1 MWGQGEVSPPE
12 PEGAPLSVVV
22 QLPSE
27 LGVTSPKRFAL
38 GGMAELFKGEKH
50 YPQGG
55 RARLVVKHMLPQ
67 HLEVAE
73 LVSRFR
79 DEARLGLKLRH
90 SNIARVLDYREIDGH
105 HYMVME
111 EVDGHNLSSVIYH
124 CRQRGFEIPQEV
136 AAYFIFGIA
145 SALAYMAD
153 AQSDDGEPL
162 DLVHRDISPSNVL
175 VSREGVVRLIDF
187 GVAKASQRE
196 TQTRAGYFVG
206 KFAYMSP
213 EQIRGDHIDIRSDLF
228 ALGSV
233 AYELLAGERPF
244 QGGSEYETFNLV
256 LSQEPSSLLDVRE
269 RLHPRLNGIVER
281 CLAKRPEDRYAH
293 PIELVEQLNAY
304 FHGAGE
310 RPPPLLAT
318 QFLGM
323 LGLTPAEDPLEI
335 EIEAAEMSRSTDA
348 NVAQLGPQT
357 ATAPAHPVEVID
369 DPVATTDAPSSPTL
383 VGPREDTTLRRRTP
397 RLLLLLGW
405 SLPVAAAAL
414 LLVGLVALGI
424 WALTTFPIF
433 GSPVAPVDPGGNEEL
448 ESIIEIEDE
457 PPDVE
462 GGEVDAGPEPVLAE
476 PAAHE
481 EVVAEPAP
489 EEPAPEEPAAEEAPA
504 EEPAPPVAVAP
515 GTIQIRS
522 IPWCE
527 VWIDGNPH
535 GRTPV
540 DADLPPGTYRIQAN
554 NPGLGWIHDE
564 TVTVRS
570 GQTAPLQF
578 RPQAQ

>member
-1 MWGQGEVSPPE
+1 M
-12 PEGAPLSVVV
+12 
-22 QLPSE
+22 
-27 LGVTSPKRFAL
+27 SPKRFAL
-38 GGMAELFKGEKH
+38 GGMAELFRGEKH

-79 DEARLGLKLRH
+79 DEARLGLMLRH
-90 SNIARVLDYREIDGH
+90 SNIARVLEYWEIDGH

-124 CRQRGFEIPQEV
+124 CRQKGFEIPQEV

-153 AQSDDGEPL
+153 ARGEDGENL
-162 DLVHRDISPSNVL
+162 DLVHRDISPSNIL

-213 EQIRGDHIDIRSDLF
+213 EQIRGDHVDIRSDIF
-228 ALGSV
+228 ALGAV

-256 LSQEPSSLLDVRE
+256 LSQEPVPLAEARE
-269 RLHPRLNGIVER
+269 GLHPLLARIVYK
-281 CLAKRPEDRYAH
+281 CLAKDAGDRYAH
-293 PIELVEQLNAY
+293 PIELVEELNTY
-304 FHGAGE
+304 FHGAVE
-310 RPPPLLAT
+310 RPPPLLST

-323 LGLTPAEDPLEI
+323 LGLTPSEDPLEI
-335 EIEAAEMSRSTDA
+335 EIEAQSTTRRDA
-348 NVAQLGPQT
+348 GGAAQLGPQT
-357 ATAPAHPVEVID
+357 ATVPSRLVEDAEEPVVAPE
-369 DPVATTDAPSSPTL
+369 DAPSSPTL
-383 VGPREDTTLRRRTP
+383 VGPKEVTTMRRRSP

-405 SLPVAAAAL
+405 TLPLAAAVL
-414 LLVGLVALGI
+414 LLAGLVALGV
-424 WALTTFPIF
+424 WALSTFSIP
-433 GSPVAPVDPGGNEEL
+433 GRGAPAAEPEDLLEAIIEDAAEEDAGEDEASSAEAEEL
-448 ESIIEIEDE
+448 
-457 PPDVE
+457 
-462 GGEVDAGPEPVLAE
+462 
-476 PAAHE
+476 
-481 EVVAEPAP
+481 
-489 EEPAPEEPAAEEAPA
+489 AAEEAA
-504 EEPAPPVAVAP
+504 EEAVEQPVVARL
-515 GTIQIRS
+515 GTLQIRA

-527 VWIDGNPH
+527 VWIDTRPY
-535 GRTPV
+535 GRTPI
-540 DADLPPGTYRIQAN
+540 DAELAPGTYRVQAN
-554 NPGLGWIHDE
+554 KPELGWIHDQ

-570 GQTAPLQF
+570 GQTVPLQLSPSAPAPSGE
-578 RPQAQ
+578 R

>member
-1 MWGQGEVSPPE
+1 M
-12 PEGAPLSVVV
+12 SVTV

-38 GGMAELFKGEKH
+38 GGMAELFRGEKH

-79 DEARLGLKLRH
+79 DEARLGLMLRH
-90 SNIARVLDYREIDGH
+90 SNIARVLEYWEIEGH
-105 HYMVME
+105 HYMIME

-124 CRQRGFEIPQEV
+124 CRQKGFEIPQEV

-153 AQSDDGEPL
+153 ARGEDGENL
-162 DLVHRDISPSNVL
+162 DLVHRDISPSNIL

-213 EQIRGDHIDIRSDLF
+213 EQIRGDHVDIRSDIF
-228 ALGSV
+228 ALGAV

-256 LSQEPSSLLDVRE
+256 LNQEPAPLVEARE
-269 RLHPRLNGIVER
+269 VGLHPLLARIVEK
-281 CLAKRPEDRYAH
+281 CLAKDAADRYAH
-293 PIELVEQLNAY
+293 PIELVEQLNLY
-304 FHGAGE
+304 FHGAVE

-323 LGLTPAEDPLEI
+323 LGLTPSEDPLEI
-335 EIEAAEMSRSTDA
+335 EIETHSTSRSADPGA
-348 NVAQLGPQT
+348 AQLGPAT
-357 ATAPAHPVEVID
+357 ATTPARLVEEVEATVAAP
-369 DPVATTDAPSSPTL
+369 DAPSSPTL
-383 VGPREDTTLRRRTP
+383 VGPREVTTMRRRSP

-405 SLPVAAAAL
+405 TLPLAAAVL
-414 LLVGLVALGI
+414 LLAGLVALGV
-424 WALTTFPIF
+424 WALGTFSIP
-433 GSPVAPVDPGGNEEL
+433 GRGDPAPVENL
-448 ESIIEIEDE
+448 EAIIED
-457 PPDVE
+457 
-462 GGEVDAGPEPVLAE
+462 
-476 PAAHE
+476 
-481 EVVAEPAP
+481 
-489 EEPAPEEPAAEEAPA
+489 AAEEAPA
-504 EEPAPPVAVAP
+504 SPGEAASPADESVVEAPVEAAVEQPAAARS
-515 GTIQIRS
+515 GTLQIRA

-527 VWIDGNPH
+527 VWIDTRPY
-535 GRTPV
+535 GRTPI
-540 DADLPPGTYRIQAN
+540 DAELSPGTYRVQAN
-554 NPGLGWIHDE
+554 KPELGWIHDQ
-564 TVTVRS
+564 TVTIRA
-570 GQTAPLQF
+570 GQTLPLQLS
-578 RPQAQ
+578 PAAPAPSP

>member
-1 MWGQGEVSPPE
+1 M
-12 PEGAPLSVVV
+12 SVTVT
-22 QLPSE
+22 LPSE

-38 GGMAELFKGEKH
+38 GGMAELFRGEKH

-79 DEARLGLKLRH
+79 DEARLGLMLRH
-90 SNIARVLDYREIDGH
+90 SNIARVLEYWEIDGH

-111 EVDGHNLSSVIYH
+111 EVDGHNLSSVIH
-124 CRQRGFEIPQEV
+124 KCNQLGFEIPQEV
-136 AAYFIFGIA
+136 AAYFAFGIA

-153 AQSDDGEPL
+153 ARGDNGESL
-162 DLVHRDISPSNVL
+162 DLVHRDISPSNIL

-213 EQIRGDHIDIRSDLF
+213 EQVRGDHVDIRSDLF
-228 ALGSV
+228 ALGAV

-256 LSQEPSSLLDVRE
+256 LSQEPVPLFDARE
-269 RLHPRLNGIVER
+269 GLHPRLIRIVER
-281 CLAKRPEDRYAH
+281 CLRKDPEDRYGH
-293 PIELVEQLNAY
+293 PIELVEELNAY
-304 FHGAGE
+304 FHGAVE

-335 EIEAAEMSRSTDA
+335 EIETHSTA
-348 NVAQLGPQT
+348 RKIAPAQLGPETSTAQAPRVEAIG
-357 ATAPAHPVEVID
+357 ATAPAAEL
-369 DPVATTDAPSSPTL
+369 PSSPTL
-383 VGPREDTTLRRRTP
+383 VGPKEATTLRRRSP
-397 RLLLLLGW
+397 RLLLMLGW
-405 SLPVAAAAL
+405 SLPVAAIV
-414 LLVGLVALGI
+414 LLVTGLAILGVWAFNALP
-424 WALTTFPIF
+424 WAAFTNR
-433 GSPVAPVDPGGNEEL
+433 APADSAVEDDLHAIIEDAAEEEL
-448 ESIIEIEDE
+448 EAEEFDEAATRPIEV
-457 PPDVE
+457 VE
-462 GGEVDAGPEPVLAE
+462 H
-476 PAAHE
+476 AAE
-481 EVVAEPAP
+481 EVVEHTAEEVVEDVVEDVV
-489 EEPAPEEPAAEEAPA
+489 EEQTPAA
-504 EEPAPPVAVAP
+504 VTVAP
-515 GTIQIRS
+515 GNLEIRS

-527 VWIDGNPH
+527 VWVDGRPH

-540 DADLPPGTYRIQAN
+540 HVDLPPGQYRIQAN
-554 NPGLGWIHDE
+554 NP
-564 TVTVRS
+564 
-570 GQTAPLQF
+570 
-578 RPQAQ
+578 

>member
-1 MWGQGEVSPPE
+1 
-12 PEGAPLSVVV
+12 LSVVV

-38 GGMAELFKGEKH
+38 GGMAELFRGEKH

-79 DEARLGLKLRH
+79 DEARLGLMLRH
-90 SNIARVLDYREIDGH
+90 SNIARVLEYWEIDGH
-105 HYMVME
+105 HYMIME

-124 CRQRGFEIPQEV
+124 CRQKGFEIPQEV

-153 AQSDDGEPL
+153 ARGEDGENL
-162 DLVHRDISPSNVL
+162 DLVHRDISPSNIL

-213 EQIRGDHIDIRSDLF
+213 EQIRGDHVDIRSDIF
-228 ALGSV
+228 ALGAV

-256 LSQEPSSLLDVRE
+256 LSQEPVPLVEARE
-269 RLHPRLNGIVER
+269 GLHPLLARIVYK
-281 CLAKRPEDRYAH
+281 CLSKDAEDRYSH
-293 PIELVEQLNAY
+293 PIELVEQLNVY
-304 FHGAGE
+304 FHGAVE
-310 RPPPLLAT
+310 RPPPLLST

-323 LGLTPAEDPLEI
+323 LGLTPSEDPLEI
-335 EIEAAEMSRSTDA
+335 EIETHSTSRRSDPAA
-348 NVAQLGPQT
+348 AQLGPET
-357 ATAPAHPVEVID
+357 ATTPSRLVEEVEDTVAAP
-369 DPVATTDAPSSPTL
+369 DAPSSPTL
-383 VGPREDTTLRRRTP
+383 VGPKEATTMRRRSP

-405 SLPVAAAAL
+405 TLPLAAAVL
-414 LLVGLVALGI
+414 LLAGLVALGV
-424 WALTTFPIF
+424 WALSTFSIPGRGAPTA
-433 GSPVAPVDPGGNEEL
+433 GSEGLL
-448 ESIIEIEDE
+448 EAIIED
-457 PPDVE
+457 
-462 GGEVDAGPEPVLAE
+462 
-476 PAAHE
+476 
-481 EVVAEPAP
+481 
-489 EEPAPEEPAAEEAPA
+489 AAEEEAADAADEASSAQA
-504 EEPAPPVAVAP
+504 EDLAAEDPVEEAVEQPVAARP
-515 GTIQIRS
+515 GTLQIRA

-527 VWIDGNPH
+527 VWIDTRPY
-535 GRTPV
+535 GRTPI
-540 DADLPPGTYRIQAN
+540 DAELAAGTYRVQAN
-554 NPGLGWIHDE
+554 KPELGWIHDQ
-564 TVTVRS
+564 TVTIRA
-570 GQTAPLQF
+570 GQTVPLQF
-578 RPQAQ
+578 SPAVPPSP